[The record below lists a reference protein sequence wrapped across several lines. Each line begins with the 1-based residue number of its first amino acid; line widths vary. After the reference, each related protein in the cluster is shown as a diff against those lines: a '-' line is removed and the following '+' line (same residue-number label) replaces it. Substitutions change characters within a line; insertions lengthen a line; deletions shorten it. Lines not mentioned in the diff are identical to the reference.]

1 MVPFS
6 FSVNDAKSNTPTIFP
21 ASSLIIIDDLQ
32 YVKAED
38 SEDAGTQ
45 NSFYPQVLNH
55 IQNLVIREC
64 NHLSINLVLISHHP
78 NFGISGNNKSAQLVR
93 TIKANI
99 DSYTVFKQ
107 GSRELRSFL
116 SSISSGEDYT
126 ELKKMFSEAFRADSK
141 FPEMTESGRVTIAPS
156 ITFSVNDS
164 QLNFRENISNLNANF
179 RSSQPFLP
187 MSVMKSLS

>member
-1 MVPFS
+1 
-6 FSVNDAKSNTPTIFP
+6 
-21 ASSLIIIDDLQ
+21 
-32 YVKAED
+32 
-38 SEDAGTQ
+38 
-45 NSFYPQVLNH
+45 
-55 IQNLVIREC
+55 
-64 NHLSINLVLISHHP
+64 VLISHHP

-187 MSVMKSLS
+187 MSVMKSLG